1 MAQILLE
8 VGIIF
13 LVAGLFALLSKVL
26 KQPLVIGYL
35 IAGLLVGPSG
45 FGFIRNEEVI
55 SSLSELGVAFLL
67 FIVGMQLDF
76 RKLKSLGK
84 LVMTAGL
91 AQIILTFGITYLV
104 LLQFSFLAN
113 SAVYLAFALTLSST
127 IIVAKLLEDKGGF
140 SSLHG
145 RIILGILLTQ
155 DIIALCALALLSS
168 GEFSLS
174 TVFFAMLKLV
184 ILISASVFFS
194 MTFLPQAFKFFAKS
208 RELLF
213 VTSIMWFFT
222 VMLGTNLLGLS
233 FSIGAFLA
241 GISLSAISYN
251 LEIESKAVALRDF
264 FSTIFFV
271 TVGMQITFVNFDF
284 WFTPIVLLSLFVLIG
299 NPLIIF
305 ISTILFGFTA
315 RTALLS
321 GIALGQVSEFS
332 LVFISLA
339 YHLKLVPKEILSF
352 TALVA
357 LLTFIGSTYTISYD
371 RKLINLLS
379 PLLDKVNKWIK
390 RKEKTSYVPRKFSP
404 EIILCGYG
412 RVGKK
417 IGLTLKK
424 KKVLV
429 IDFDPEVINKVK
441 KKKPAIYGDVGDEEI
456 LSRFPLSKTKM
467 VISTIG
473 DLHDT
478 KKIINHVK
486 GYNKKIKVIATASEA
501 SDALQLYEQGADYV
515 LVPQLI
521 GGEYASLLI
530 NKGNVGTKKLKRKR
544 EIHIKKLRKL

>member
-26 KQPLVIGYL
+26 KQPLIIGYL
-35 IAGLLVGPSG
+35 IAGLLIGPSG
-45 FGFIRNEEVI
+45 FGLIKGEEVI

-84 LVMTAGL
+84 IVLTAGS
-91 AQIILTFGITYLV
+91 AQIILTFAITYLV

-113 SAVYLAFALTLSST
+113 SAIYLAFALTLSST
-127 IIVAKLLEDKGGF
+127 IVVAKLLEEKGGF

-155 DIIALCALALLSS
+155 DIVALCALTLLSA
-168 GEFSLS
+168 GEFSLN
-174 TVFFAMLKLV
+174 TVFFAILKLA
-184 ILISASVFFS
+184 ILIFAAVFFNT
-194 MTFLPQAFKFFAKS
+194 TFLPQAFKFFAKS

-233 FSIGAFLA
+233 QSIGAFLA
-241 GISLSAISYN
+241 GISLASISYN

-271 TVGMQITFVNFDF
+271 TVGMQITLANFNF
-284 WFTPIVLLSLFVLIG
+284 WFIPIILVSLFVLIG
-299 NPLIIF
+299 NPIIVF
-305 ISTILFGFTA
+305 FSTILFGFTA

-321 GIALGQVSEFS
+321 GLALGQVSEFS

-339 YHLKLVPKEILSF
+339 HQLNLVPKEVLSF

-357 LLTFIGSTYTISYD
+357 LLTFIGSTYSILYD
-371 RKLINLLS
+371 RKICNLLK
-379 PLLDKVNKWIK
+379 PALDKVNKWIK
-390 RKEKTSYVPRKFSP
+390 KKEKTSYVPKKYSP
-404 EIILCGYG
+404 EIIICGYG

-424 KKVLV
+424 KKILV
-429 IDFDPEVINKVK
+429 IDFNPEIINKVK
-441 KKKPAIYGDVGDEEI
+441 KKKPAIYGDIGDEEI
-456 LSRFPLSKTKM
+456 LNRLPLSKTEM
-467 VISTIG
+467 VVSTIG
-473 DLHDT
+473 DLNDT

-486 GYNKKIKVIATASEA
+486 AYNKKIKVIVTASEA
-501 SDALQLYEQGADYV
+501 SDALLLYDQGADYV
-515 LVPQLI
+515 LVPHLI
-521 GGEYASLLI
+521 GGEYAALLI
-530 NKGNVGTKKLKRKR
+530 NKGNVGAKKLKRKK